1 MENNNVYVSLDE
13 YLDSANDIDKRKIF
27 YFLSKNL
34 KRLHESFCYVPYLNL
49 KSIRVNNNDCSQI
62 QFADINDARGYEDFE
77 RLKNE
82 DIFKLSIISF
92 AAYLPGYNI
101 SGNGLL
107 NSEVIR
113 DNFDNFSYIFHD
125 QDVEYFKNVIVNN
138 DFSYY
143 SDHIDRLQVSRT
155 SNSNGN
161 YRGLV
166 YSTPAG
172 RALTDNEVGKVSLL
186 LLIINLA
193 IVCLVGGLLFTYLL
207 T

>member
-13 YLDSANDIDKRKIF
+13 YLDSANDIDKRKVL

-34 KRLHESFCYVPYLNL
+34 KRLHENFCYVPYLNL

-143 SDHIDRLQVSRT
+143 SDHIDNLEKL
-155 SNSNGN
+155 NGN
-161 YRGLV
+161 KTNKGNYYV
-166 YSTPAG
+166 YSTPQ
-172 RALTDNEVGKVSLL
+172 GKMLADKEAAFTSQLLLGVSIAVVSLIL
-186 LLIINLA
+186 SVIYI
-193 IVCLVGGLLFTYLL
+193 YLR
-207 T
+207 

>member
-13 YLDSANDIDKRKIF
+13 YLDSANDIDKRKVL

-143 SDHIDRLQVSRT
+143 SDHIDNLEKL
-155 SNSNGN
+155 NGN
-161 YRGLV
+161 KTNKGNYYV
-166 YSTPAG
+166 YSTPQ
-172 RALTDNEVGKVSLL
+172 GKMLADKEAAFTSQLLLGVSIAVVSLIL
-186 LLIINLA
+186 SVIYI
-193 IVCLVGGLLFTYLL
+193 YLR
-207 T
+207 

>member
-13 YLDSANDIDKRKIF
+13 YLDSANDIDKRKVL

-34 KRLHESFCYVPYLNL
+34 KRLHENFCYVPYLNL

-62 QFADINDARGYEDFE
+62 QFSDINDARGYEGFE

-113 DNFDNFSYIFHD
+113 ENFDNFSYIFHD

-143 SDHIDRLQVSRT
+143 SDHIDNLEKKS
-155 SNSNGN
+155 GN
-161 YRGLV
+161 NMNKGNTYT
-166 YSTPAG
+166 YSTPQ
-172 RALTDNEVGKVSLL
+172 GKMFADKEAAFTSQLL
-186 LLIINLA
+186 LGINIAVISMILA
-193 IVCLVGGLLFTYLL
+193 VVLMYLK
-207 T
+207 